1 MVVAAIATVRRLSLS
16 YLAFLV
22 CSHEQLLYIFQIIED

>member
-16 YLAFLV
+16 YLAFLAARTSIAV
-22 CSHEQLLYIFQIIED
+22 FFQIIE